1 MAEKKRSYKIIT
13 HIHTFWKLC
22 GIFQVGKDSFIVDVD
37 DIFGSFYVTQYFN
50 VESKVQTVRN
60 QISVYP
66 TPSFHIISKLPYIFQ
81 AFSLLFIKEE
91 RAECSPY

>member
-13 HIHTFWKLC
+13 HINNK
-22 GIFQVGKDSFIVDVD
+22 GILSHLKDTTELPECMDMGYDFIR
-37 DIFGSFYVTQYFN
+37 SFYVTQYFN

-91 RAECSPY
+91 SI